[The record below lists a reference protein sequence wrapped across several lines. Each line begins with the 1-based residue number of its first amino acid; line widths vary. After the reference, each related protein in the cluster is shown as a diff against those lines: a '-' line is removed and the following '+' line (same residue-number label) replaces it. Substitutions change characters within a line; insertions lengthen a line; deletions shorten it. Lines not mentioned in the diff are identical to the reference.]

1 MPAGGLVV
9 KRRLADAAL
18 MEMRLNERK
27 QQNEHNQK
35 KGIVN
40 RKIIPQTRR
49 NVYPKQRFWVHIG
62 RQERSC
68 TPDGSHDIP
77 ANGLPADGG
86 RQVCTVRRPAGIVRY
101 IL

>member
-49 NVYPKQRFWVHIG
+49 NVYPERQFWVHIAG
-62 RQERSC
+62 TC
-68 TPDGSHDIP
+68 TRNSAFG
-77 ANGLPADGG
+77 
-86 RQVCTVRRPAGIVRY
+86 Y

>member
-40 RKIIPQTRR
+40 REIIPQTRR
-49 NVYPKQRFWVHIG
+49 NVYPKRRFCGHIAG
-62 RQERSC
+62 TC
-68 TPDGSHDIP
+68 TRKGGFGYMWDWQ
-77 ANGLPADGG
+77 GLMDSNHRWQSQSLLP
-86 RQVCTVRRPAGIVRY
+86 
-101 IL
+101 

>member
-1 MPAGGLVV
+1 MPVVGPVV

-49 NVYPKQRFWVHIG
+49 NVYPERRFLWTYRGNVYPKTGFWVHIG

-68 TPDGSHDIP
+68 TPDGTH
-77 ANGLPADGG
+77 G
-86 RQVCTVRRPAGIVRY
+86 V
-101 IL
+101 

>member
-1 MPAGGLVV
+1 MPAGRLVA

-40 RKIIPQTRR
+40 REIIPQTRR
-49 NVYPKQRFWVHIG
+49 NVYPKKRFCGHIAG
-62 RQERSC
+62 TC
-68 TPDGSHDIP
+68 TRK
-77 ANGLPADGG
+77 GG
-86 RQVCTVRRPAGIVRY
+86 FGY
-101 IL
+101 ILAGAACRDVLRLSYIYLYYN